1 MGSSLLKGAAATSLA
16 ALLSFGSAGNS
27 VAGGGDFVG
36 GMIAGGILGAIIT
49 NGTAHARPARRVS
62 RPTYDPAVVE
72 YWRTVQSALNEIGIP
87 VGRPD
92 GVPGSKTRR
101 GVSSFQASIGVEP
114 TGQLTQVQYNELMRQ
129 ANAALA
135 MGGGTINQPA
145 YAALG
150 APAVVAA
157 PQQGYVAATVT
168 QPVAPVVEAIAP
180 VPQVQAIAPAAMAE
194 QQVAAVEPAKPAD
207 TKLLDGLLSPAKP
220 LADAEIDTLEDA
232 STVLGVYIGDLK
244 ADALKAFTD
253 GVGNCKTTGSLT
265 ECSAKS
271 DAYVDSAS
279 FATVG
284 SSDGETVYY
293 LSRSIDFSAPLP
305 REAIVAKLAETLK
318 PITDDADMTLAT
330 STACDRA
337 TASALSDR
345 AGVIGAYARS
355 SVTGAVA
362 FDKLV
367 GECKAYFH
375 AAVPEKD
382 GQATGLRVQLFD
394 SRGLPAAPASA
405 EAKTL
410 PQELKF

>member
-1 MGSSLLKGAAATSLA
+1 MGKSLLKGAAATSLA
-16 ALLSFGSAGNS
+16 ALLSFGSVGNS
-27 VAGGGDFVG
+27 MAGGGDFVG
-36 GMIAGGILGAIIT
+36 GMIAGGILGAIVT
-49 NGTAHARPARRVS
+49 NGIGHAKPVQRRVH

-92 GVPGSKTRR
+92 GVPGGKTRR

-114 TGQLTQVQYNELMRQ
+114 TGQLTQDQYNELMRQ

-150 APAVVAA
+150 APAVAA
-157 PQQGYVAATVT
+157 PQQGYVAAAVT
-168 QPVAPVVEAIAP
+168 QPAAPVVAAA
-180 VPQVQAIAPAAMAE
+180 PQVQAIAPAAMAE
-194 QQVAAVEPAKPAD
+194 QQVAAAEPAKPAD
-207 TKLLDGLLSPAKP
+207 TKVLDGLLSPAKP
-220 LADAEIDTLEDA
+220 LSDTEIDTLEDA
-232 STVLGVYIGDLK
+232 STVLGVYIGDRK

-253 GVGNCKTTGSLT
+253 GVGNCTTTGSLT
-265 ECSAKS
+265 ECSAKT

-279 FATVG
+279 FATSG
-284 SSDGETVYY
+284 SGDSETVFY

-305 REAIVAKLAETLK
+305 KDAIVAKLAETLK
-318 PITDDADMTLAT
+318 PVTEDADMTLAT
-330 STACDRA
+330 SAACDRA
-337 TASALSDR
+337 TAAALADR

-355 SVTGAVA
+355 AVTGAVA

-394 SRGLPAAPASA
+394 SRGLPTAPASA